1 MQKAALVN
9 VLHLVMQNVQKL
21 MQDGLGTL
29 FNANVNVF
37 TKSALIYQLG
47 TKQLVLVFQRLRLK
61 I

>member
-9 VLHLVMQNVQKL
+9 VLHLVMQNVQKQ

-37 TKSALIYQLG
+37 KKSALIYQLG